1 MAQPR
6 FPARNLHDFVFPLN
20 YLTQTGVVV
29 PDVSDILAEVQGEY
43 VSVFGFDMS
52 TDPSTPQGVLITA
65 EALARTQVVQ
75 NNAALANQINPN
87 VAGGTFLDAI
97 MALTGVQRTP
107 QSQTVVTNVT
117 VTGVV
122 GTVVPEGSQ
131 AQTAAGDIF
140 AADQAVT
147 IPSGGS
153 TQVNFASVEYG
164 PIPCAGNALNAITGG
179 GVLGWE
185 SVDNNPSSTPASI
198 TTLGKTTQSDQAARA
213 YRNNT
218 LAFQGLSL
226 IEAVSAAL
234 YAVPGVAS
242 LTLQENVSAVT
253 ATING
258 ISMVPHSIYA
268 CVEGGSNAAVAGA
281 LLEKQ
286 ELRFCME
293 RRDHTISGRTRQRS
307 DIRGLV

>member
-1 MAQPR
+1 MTSSSP
-6 FPARNLHDFVFPLN
+6 FN

-43 VSVFGFDMS
+43 VSIFGSDMS

-87 VAGGTFLDAI
+87 VAGGTFLDEI

-117 VTGVV
+117 VTGV
-122 GTVVPEGSQ
+122 VVPEGSQ

-153 TQVNFASVEYG
+153 TRSIS
-164 PIPCAGNALNAITGG
+164 PLWSMALSRAPG
-179 GVLGWE
+179 
-185 SVDNNPSSTPASI
+185 TP
-198 TTLGKTTQSDQAARA
+198 
-213 YRNNT
+213 
-218 LAFQGLSL
+218 
-226 IEAVSAAL
+226 
-234 YAVPGVAS
+234 
-242 LTLQENVSAVT
+242 
-253 ATING
+253 
-258 ISMVPHSIYA
+258 
-268 CVEGGSNAAVAGA
+268 
-281 LLEKQ
+281 
-286 ELRFCME
+286 
-293 RRDHTISGRTRQRS
+293 
-307 DIRGLV
+307 